1 VCAQIPQPP
10 PWGSRIGRSSLN
22 LPMAWSSHGAS
33 IPGPPSWDLHSG
45 LPGASVLGSL
55 GPLLWASMLGCL
67 GPVPNLCH
75 PLIRHTRPLCPPGAP
90 LCPGTRGGKEAQW
103 TLSTGEQSE
112 YVHPA
117 RGVLHPWSPWD
128 PAQTLDAHQPPNQPR
143 PQISPGPKS
152 AQLPN
157 QPRPQ
162 VSADAQWSLFRVLR
176 RRGVDGEELGSRGQS
191 SCTPGLHVWFWGL
204 HADIPEPPLLSLCP
218 SCPLGHFS

>member
-152 AQLPN
+152 AQTPN

-162 VSADAQWSLFRVLR
+162 ISAAPKSAQTPSQRRCPVEPLPSPQETWRGWRGAGVTGTVFLHPRSARV
-176 RRGVDGEELGSRGQS
+176 VLGSPCRHS
-191 SCTPGLHVWFWGL
+191 
-204 HADIPEPPLLSLCP
+204 
-218 SCPLGHFS
+218 